1 MGARFLIFWYT
12 VPMKKTVFQMLRFGV
27 VGSSHLLLDLAIYYS
42 LTRGVEF
49 FENHYLGAAVV
60 SFCLSSLSSF
70 FWNKHWTFKH
80 KVQFHHMQLVR
91 FYGVVTT
98 ALVINQL
105 VLWAAVRAGLFDIYA
120 KVVASLSAGL
130 INFTMQKLVAFPHRS
145 PVVEDDENE
154 YTSSID

>member
-1 MGARFLIFWYT
+1 
-12 VPMKKTVFQMLRFGV
+12 
-27 VGSSHLLLDLAIYYS
+27 
-42 LTRGVEF
+42 
-49 FENHYLGAAVV
+49 
-60 SFCLSSLSSF
+60 
-70 FWNKHWTFKH
+70 
-80 KVQFHHMQLVR
+80 MQLVR

-130 INFTMQKLVAFPHRS
+130 INFTMQKLVAFPHRP